1 MNDDAPPRSDPRPQ
15 PNPGRALVTPEG
27 PAFGGGAAEPPG
39 RRAQD
44 PPTDV
49 LQRLALLYD
58 AAPMVYFLSTLVAGA
73 TAMVLRPYQPPRLL
87 FGWLSVVLA
96 VQLGRS
102 AAVAFFYRA
111 RRRGDLHE
119 GWLRLHRWG
128 SLASALVWG
137 SSGLLL
143 YPEGEP
149 VVQLFLA
156 FVLTGVAAGATTT
169 QTATPLH
176 YVAFV
181 TPLLGPITV
190 RLLASGSPLRIAAGA
205 LLIFYALSFS
215 LGAWQLRRIVA
226 GRVSARRQRDELAE
240 RLSASQQVL
249 RAEVERRREV
259 DQQVQQRDAILRA
272 VAYAASRLLPS
283 RSWMV
288 AGPEIFRRLGE
299 ATQVSRVY
307 LFTRR
312 EDEEGAYLA
321 QLLEWT
327 ARGIEPQINNPELQ
341 RLPVDFLGF
350 SDWIHQMET
359 GQIIYGPPRSFPEDE
374 RMLLESQG
382 ILTIVMVPIF
392 VRGQWW
398 GFIGFDDCVT
408 ERTWSPVE
416 TEALRVAADTLGA
429 AIQGDQAEDQLRES
443 EERYRLL
450 AEKTHDLVGLH
461 EPDGTVLYFTPS
473 CKALLGYEPEELIG
487 TDAYANIHPEDRE
500 RVRMGS
506 HHPIL
511 SGAENALI
519 AYRLR
524 TKSGDYRWF
533 ETASQGI
540 RDGEGRVVQLVT
552 SSRDITQRKEAED
565 QLFHEKE
572 LAQVTLQSIG
582 DAVIT
587 TDADG
592 WIQYI
597 NPVAE
602 ELTGWANPDAR
613 GRALGEVFHLYR
625 EETEEPVGDLA
636 AIILES
642 GLSSELPDQ
651 VFMVARDGERFSVQ
665 VTATPIRDRKGRTVG
680 CVTVFRDVS
689 RTRELAQQL
698 IYQATHDPL
707 TGLINRRE
715 LESRLA
721 RSLDDRNSREC
732 PDVLCYID
740 LDQFKVVNDTCG
752 HVAGDELLR
761 QLTRLL
767 QSRAREGDSV
777 ARLGG
782 DEFGLLLQACPLD
795 EAEALANRV
804 CREIREVRF
813 TWKEKVFAVGA
824 SIGVVEVGAY
834 MEDVASVLKAADT
847 ACYAAKDRGR
857 NRVHLYHPE
866 DTELA
871 RRHGEMEWI
880 SRLHR
885 ALADDRLSLLYQPIV
900 STRDPSRTVERV
912 EILLTMHDR
921 LGNRIPPGS
930 FIPAAEHYNLMP
942 TLDRWVVRTTLESL
956 APHWRE
962 YPNCSLKTCFIN
974 LSSTSLT
981 DPGFLAFLKGQLAEH
996 RVPPGAVCFEITET
1010 AAITNLTD
1018 SLLFIEEVQRLGC
1031 AFALDDFGSG
1041 LSSFAHL
1048 KAMPVN
1054 FLKIDGAFVRD
1065 LLTDETDRAL
1075 VESIHKIGH
1084 LLGLETIAEFVENDE
1099 ILNRVAEL
1107 NIDFAQGFGI
1117 ARPAPLAELLV
1128 LLGGEDAGGSSGGDS
1143 GAKSGNGSRPAPS
1156 EASERSSKGTKR
1168 GDGKVASVLSYPG
1181 VDPRRPS

>member
-1 MNDDAPPRSDPRPQ
+1 MSGGGRAEAPPHRGKAS
-15 PNPGRALVTPEG
+15 PE
-27 PAFGGGAAEPPG
+27 
-39 RRAQD
+39 
-44 PPTDV
+44 DV
-49 LQRLALLYD
+49 VHRLALLYD
-58 AAPMVYFLSTLVAGA
+58 AAPMVYFLSALMAGA
-73 TAMVLRPYQPPRLL
+73 TAMVMYPYQAPRLV
-87 FGWLSVVLA
+87 FGWLSVLLA
-96 VQLGRS
+96 IQLGRS
-102 AAVAFFYRA
+102 ILVARFYRA
-111 RRRGDLHE
+111 RRRGDLHA
-119 GWLRLHRWG
+119 GWLRRHRWG
-128 SLASALVWG
+128 SIASAAAWG
-137 SSGLLL
+137 SAGLLL
-143 YPEGEP
+143 YPESDP
-149 VVQLFLA
+149 AAQVFLA
-156 FVLTGVAAGATTT
+156 FVLAGVAAGATTT

-176 YVAFV
+176 YVVFV

-190 RLLASGSPLRIAAGA
+190 RMLASGSPLRIAVGA
-205 LLIFYALSFS
+205 LLVFYALSFS
-215 LGAWQLRRIVA
+215 LGAWQLRRL
-226 GRVSARRQRDELAE
+226 VSARVVSRRKRDELAE
-240 RLSASQQVL
+240 RLSTTQEVL

-259 DQQVQQRDAILRA
+259 DQQVRQRDAILQA

-312 EDEEGAYLA
+312 EDEDGAYLA
-321 QLLEWT
+321 QILEWT
-327 ARGIEPQINNPELQ
+327 ARGIEPQIDNPELQ
-341 RLPVDFLGF
+341 RLPVDFPGF
-350 SDWIHQMET
+350 ADWIEQLEA
-359 GQIIYGPPRSFPEDE
+359 GQIICGPPRSFPEDE
-374 RMLLESQG
+374 RELLESQG
-382 ILTIVMVPIF
+382 ILTIVMVPVF

-429 AIQGDQAEDQLRES
+429 AIQGDQAENELRDS
-443 EERYRLL
+443 EERFRLL
-450 AEKTHDLVGLH
+450 AEKTQDLVGLH
-461 EPDGTVLYFTPS
+461 EPDGTVLYLTPS
-473 CKALLGYEPEELIG
+473 CKTLLGYEPEEMIG
-487 TDAYANIHPEDRE
+487 SDGYQHIHPDDRD

-506 HHPIL
+506 HHPLL
-511 SGAENALI
+511 SGVENALI
-519 AYRLR
+519 SYRIR
-524 TKSGDYRWF
+524 AKNGEYRWF

-540 RDGEGRVVQLVT
+540 RDEEGRLVQLVS

-587 TDADG
+587 TDASG
-592 WIQYI
+592 RIQYI

-602 ELTGWANPDAR
+602 ELTGWSHQEAR
-613 GRALGEVFHLYR
+613 ERPFGEVFHLYR

-642 GLSSELPDQ
+642 GRASELPDQ
-651 VFMVARDGERFSVQ
+651 VFMVARDGERFAVQ

-721 RSLDDRNSREC
+721 RSLDDRDLRDC

-767 QSRAREGDSV
+767 QSRARDGDSV

-782 DEFGLLLQACPLD
+782 DEFGLLLQGCPLG
-795 EAEALANRV
+795 EAEALASRV

-813 TWKEKVFAVGA
+813 TWKDKVFTVGA
-824 SIGVVEVGAY
+824 SIGVVEIGHH

-885 ALADDRLSLLYQPIV
+885 ALADDRLSLLYQPII
-900 STRDPSRTVERV
+900 STRDPHRTVERV

-921 LGNRIPPGS
+921 AGNRIPPGS

-956 APHWRE
+956 GPHWRG
-962 YPNCSLKTCFIN
+962 YPDCTLKTCFIN

-981 DPGFLAFLKGQLAEH
+981 DPGFLAFLKGQLAQNQ
-996 RVPPGAVCFEITET
+996 VPPGAVCFEITET

-1018 SLLFIEEVQRLGC
+1018 SLLFIEEVQQLGC

-1048 KAMPVN
+1048 KAMPVDY
-1054 FLKIDGAFVRD
+1054 LKIDGAFVRD

-1084 LLGLETIAEFVENDE
+1084 LLGLKTIAEFVENDE
-1099 ILNRVAEL
+1099 ILSRVAEL

-1117 ARPAPLAELLV
+1117 ARPAPLSELLAV
-1128 LLGGEDAGGSSGGDS
+1128 LDEDGGRGLSGGSPKAEGGSAD
-1143 GAKSGNGSRPAPS
+1143 GPRRAG
-1156 EASERSSKGTKR
+1156 KR
-1168 GDGKVASVLSYPG
+1168 KDKGKVASVLSYPG
-1181 VDPRRPS
+1181 VEGRRSN